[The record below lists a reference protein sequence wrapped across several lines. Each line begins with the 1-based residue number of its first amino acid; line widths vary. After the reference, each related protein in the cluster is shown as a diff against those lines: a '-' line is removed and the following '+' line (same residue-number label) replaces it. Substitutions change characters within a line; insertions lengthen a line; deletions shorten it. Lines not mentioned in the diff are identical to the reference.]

1 MTCEMEINPEGKV
14 VNHKIFPSVIKS
26 TERMT
31 YVAVNKILEA
41 HDEQT
46 MERYKELVPM
56 FEDMAELHKILLK
69 MRKRRGAIE
78 FEDDE
83 AKIILDDDGHPIDI
97 QLRNRGTSERMV
109 ESFMLAANET
119 VAAHY
124 NNLNVPFV
132 YRIHEKPKE
141 EKSRHSL
148 NSYQL

>member
-1 MTCEMEINPEGKV
+1 
-14 VNHKIFPSVIKS
+14 
-26 TERMT
+26 MT

-46 MERYKELVPM
+46 MERYKELSPM

-97 QLRNRGTSERMV
+97 QLRNRGT
-109 ESFMLAANET
+109 
-119 VAAHY
+119 
-124 NNLNVPFV
+124 
-132 YRIHEKPKE
+132 
-141 EKSRHSL
+141 
-148 NSYQL
+148 Q

>member
-1 MTCEMEINPEGKV
+1 
-14 VNHKIFPSVIKS
+14 
-26 TERMT
+26 
-31 YVAVNKILEA
+31 
-41 HDEQT
+41 
-46 MERYKELVPM
+46 M

-78 FEDDE
+78 FDDDE

-132 YRIHEKPKE
+132 
-141 EKSRHSL
+141 
-148 NSYQL
+148 

>member
-1 MTCEMEINPEGKV
+1 
-14 VNHKIFPSVIKS
+14 
-26 TERMT
+26 
-31 YVAVNKILEA
+31 
-41 HDEQT
+41 

-109 ESFMLAANET
+109 ESFMLKANRDALAEAKQSFENQDQRNKVLT
-119 VAAHY
+119 
-124 NNLNVPFV
+124 P
-132 YRIHEKPKE
+132 E
-141 EKSRHSL
+141 EFEASTQNDEL
-148 NSYQL
+148 D